1 MVEIST
7 SILSINKEDLIPV
20 IYNLEIGKTNYFHID
35 VMDGKFVENNTN
47 ELMQKY
53 CSSIKLISNIPLD
66 IHLMVEDPLTYI
78 NAFIPFNPNI
88 ITIHYESFK
97 DKKELINTINYI
109 KNNNIRVG
117 LAIKPNTSIEEIYEF
132 TKLIHMILIMTVEPG
147 KGGQKI
153 IENTIEKVK
162 NMKKYLKDKNIDIDI
177 EVDGGINIENV
188 NKLKDAGANIIVAG
202 TSIVNSKN
210 YEETINKLKE

>member
-7 SILSINKEDLIPV
+7 SILTINKEDIIPI
-20 IYNLEIGKTNYFHID
+20 IYNLEVGKTDYFHID
-35 VMDGKFVENNTN
+35 VMDGKFVKNNTN
-47 ELMQKY
+47 ELMQEY
-53 CSSIKLISNIPLD
+53 CSSIKLISNTPLD
-66 IHLMVEDPLTYI
+66 IHLMVAEPITYI

-97 DKKELINTINYI
+97 NKKELINTIKYI
-109 KNNNIRVG
+109 KNNNIKVG
-117 LAIKPNTSIEEIYEF
+117 LAIKPNTDLEEIFEF

-147 KGGQKI
+147 RGGQEL

-162 NMKKYLKDKNIDIDI
+162 NMKKYLENTNTDIDI
-177 EVDGGINIENV
+177 EVDGGINVENV
-188 NKLKDAGANIIVAG
+188 SKLKDAGANIIVAG
-202 TSIVNSKN
+202 TSIINSKN

>member
-7 SILSINKEDLIPV
+7 SILSINKEALIPV

-132 TKLIHMILIMTVEPG
+132 SIWDYEHGNGEYYEG
-147 KGGQKI
+147 
-153 IENTIEKVK
+153 
-162 NMKKYLKDKNIDIDI
+162 Y
-177 EVDGGINIENV
+177 
-188 NKLKDAGANIIVAG
+188 VADRY
-202 TSIVNSKN
+202 NN
-210 YEETINKLKE
+210 YSDYDYYTDDDYDELQDWLDDVRELFR